1 MQMDETAAQAS
12 KSQWANEGSSP
23 KQTPNQVGHQGGVG
37 GWQPGLSGVL
47 YPAEL
52 LSDLDVEGC
61 PGLCQ
66 DRDVSGLL
74 AEGGR
79 SQGF

>member
-1 MQMDETAAQAS
+1 MAARA
-12 KSQWANEGSSP
+12 
-23 KQTPNQVGHQGGVG
+23 V
-37 GWQPGLSGVL
+37 GVL

>member
-1 MQMDETAAQAS
+1 M
-12 KSQWANEGSSP
+12 
-23 KQTPNQVGHQGGVG
+23 QTPNQEGHRQGTG
-37 GWQPGLSGVL
+37 GWQPGLSGVP

-52 LSDLDVEGC
+52 PSDLDAEGC

-66 DRDVSGLL
+66 DIDRSGLL

-79 SQGF
+79 AWGF